1 MPQITAA
8 EIPINGTLTWQP
20 NSVGQWGWTQ
30 KPWVPTPVVP
40 PFSNSD
46 SSNASTATFAR
57 INTEPE
63 GTRFRALLAI
73 EGKRVTDGRKIMAGA
88 LFTRQPPLPLMFLN
102 RNTGAHDDSVFVGNI
117 LRVWREGNE
126 IWGEGVFDDSSEFGW
141 EAARLVREGRLTGIS
156 IDSAVLDSEFITEVD
171 EDGHEFVVG
180 IDITSMELL
189 GATIVPFPAFEGTY
203 IEMIESDKELV
214 ASALPHTF
222 SVREIPEAFEMA
234 EPDELTP
241 WTVEGNR
248 VYGHLAPWGSCHV
261 GVTDKCVVAPKSRSE
276 YSRFLIGKLD
286 GRRVGVITM
295 NTTHAPGGL
304 NRNQTERHY
313 ADTGTVAAYVT
324 IHDGELGPWVSG
336 VLDDDLSEA
345 NRRRLAACGI
355 SGDWRKDPMT
365 NSLELVSI
373 LAVPTPGF
381 SVPRNEDSAM
391 LVASAIGHCA
401 PCEESKREELQM
413 PKEEFDVEEIEPEA
427 EPEAPEVVE
436 ETPVEEVVEEP
447 AEEPVE
453 EPVEE
458 SVEEPVEADLL
469 VEEIEGAVDAAIEQV
484 YKKRLEEAIANV

>member
-1 MPQITAA
+1 MPPQNIA
-8 EIPINGTLTWQP
+8 EIPVNVTLTWQP
-20 NSVGQWGWTQ
+20 GSTGQWGWT
-30 KPWVPTPVVP
+30 PTPVVP
-40 PFSNSD
+40 PTSESWN
-46 SSNASTATFAR
+46 SSNTFAR

-73 EGKRVTDGRKIMAGA
+73 EDKRVTDGRKIMAGA

-126 IWGEGVFDDSSEFGW
+126 IWGEGVFDDSSEFGR

-156 IDSAVLDSEFITEVD
+156 IDSAVLDSNFITEED
-171 EDGHEFVVG
+171 EDGYERIVG
-180 IDITSMELL
+180 IDIMSMELL

-203 IEMIESDKELV
+203 IEMVDSDEELV

-222 SVREIPEAFEMA
+222 SVKEIPEAFEMA
-234 EPDELTP
+234 EPSELTP
-241 WTVEGNR
+241 WTVDGNR

-261 GVTDKCVVAPKSRSE
+261 GVTDKCVVAPKSKSE

-401 PCEESKREELQM
+401 PCSEREELEM
-413 PKEEFDVEEIEPEA
+413 PKEEFDVDETETA
-427 EPEAPEVVE
+427 ETTVE
-436 ETPVEEVVEEP
+436 ETPVEEVEETPVEVPAEEVEVPAEEVIEEAEEP
-447 AEEPVE
+447 AEEDDE
-453 EPVEE
+453 FIGELTD
-458 SVEEPVEADLL
+458 A
-469 VEEIEGAVDAAIEQV
+469 IDAAINRV
-484 YKKRLEEAIANV
+484 YEERLEDAIANA